1 MTRRTAIGTAML
13 AASWKRVL
21 GANER
26 LNIGVIG
33 LGGRGTHL
41 LNLVMKH
48 RADKNDLEVVGLA
61 EVYQRRLSK
70 AASIAQGAKTYVH
83 HEELLAR
90 PDVDAVFIAAP
101 DHWHVRMAVDALAA
115 GKDVYLEKPVT
126 HAIEEGATLTRAV
139 RGEVAALDAQLPVG
153 QFRTME
159 EVRGESVSQPRFL
172 MFLFS
177 TFSIVA
183 LAIAVIGIYGV
194 IAYGVAQRRKEIG
207 IRVAL
212 GAKPSSVAGMV
223 VRQGMALAGVGIVAG
238 LVLAFGLTRF
248 LSSFLFAVTPTDPIT
263 MVLVAATLAI
273 AALAASYVPALRATR
288 TNPVEVLRGD

>member
-1 MTRRTAIGTAML
+1 
-13 AASWKRVL
+13 
-21 GANER
+21 
-26 LNIGVIG
+26 
-33 LGGRGTHL
+33 
-41 LNLVMKH
+41 
-48 RADKNDLEVVGLA
+48 
-61 EVYQRRLSK
+61 
-70 AASIAQGAKTYVH
+70 
-83 HEELLAR
+83 
-90 PDVDAVFIAAP
+90 
-101 DHWHVRMAVDALAA
+101 
-115 GKDVYLEKPVT
+115 
-126 HAIEEGATLTRAV
+126 
-139 RGEVAALDAQLPVG
+139 
-153 QFRTME
+153 
-159 EVRGESVSQPRFL
+159 VSQPRFL

-194 IAYGVAQRRKEIG
+194 IAYSVAQRRKEIG

-212 GAKPSSVAGMV
+212 GAKPSSVAVMV